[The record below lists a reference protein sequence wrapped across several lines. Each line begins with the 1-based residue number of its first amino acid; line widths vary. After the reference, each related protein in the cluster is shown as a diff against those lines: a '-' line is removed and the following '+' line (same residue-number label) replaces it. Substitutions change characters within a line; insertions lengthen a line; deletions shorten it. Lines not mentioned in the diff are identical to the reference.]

1 MGNLKI
7 SKKRFCQDLIEE
19 YSRVKRFLEYS
30 TLENY
35 DENFIKQFFS
45 STLLNRFLI
54 PERKIELTTLRFG
67 GVYSRIKILE
77 KEVTIELSTMD
88 FIFSLNDMEDSS
100 PEISIELNNGNPFSP
115 SSGMG
120 NVFNSTLNGEIYSHS
135 DSEFVETIEILS
147 GEYFKEEEL
156 EVLGPCKATFSRI
169 LNSIEKHFGM

>member
-35 DENFIKQFFS
+35 DENYIKQFFS

-77 KEVTIELSTMD
+77 KEITIELSTAD
-88 FIFSLNDMEDSS
+88 FIFALSDMEDST
-100 PEISIELNNGNPFSP
+100 PEISIEINGAYPLSNPGPRGIIKSAFD
-115 SSGMG
+115 
-120 NVFNSTLNGEIYSHS
+120 GEIYSHS
-135 DSEFVETIEILS
+135 DSEFDENIEILS

-156 EVLGPCKATFSRI
+156 DILGPCKATFSRI